1 MAALVEDVTERAR
14 ERAAHCPDGRCEPPL
29 SVVLDECANIAPL
42 PKLPTLMSDGGG
54 SGISTM
60 MVLQSI
66 GQGRKRWGK
75 DAMDGLWE
83 AARIKVVLGGGG
95 NAEDLKRISDLAG
108 EIDEEVHS
116 ETHEAATWFSQ
127 SHARGAQAHVT
138 VRKVPIWPVAD
149 LRQLDNGSALVLAGA
164 ARIPTIQ
171 WRGWWDRPEAKLV
184 EAA

>member
-1 MAALVEDVTERAR
+1 VAA
-14 ERAAHCPDGRCEPPL
+14 
-29 SVVLDECANIAPL
+29 
-42 PKLPTLMSDGGG
+42 
-54 SGISTM
+54 
-60 MVLQSI
+60 
-66 GQGRKRWGK
+66 
-75 DAMDGLWE
+75 
-83 AARIKVVLGGGG
+83 G

-149 LRQLDNGSALVLAGA
+149 LRQLENGSALVLAGA
-164 ARIPTIQ
+164 ARIPTIK

-184 EAA
+184 AAA